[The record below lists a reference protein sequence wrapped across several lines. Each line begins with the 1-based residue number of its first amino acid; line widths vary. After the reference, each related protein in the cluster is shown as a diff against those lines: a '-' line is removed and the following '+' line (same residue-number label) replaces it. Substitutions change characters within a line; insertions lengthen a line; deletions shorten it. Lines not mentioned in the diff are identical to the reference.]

1 MNLNEDFSGFNY
13 EEDEEYTILK
23 GRFKAIETNT
33 YGLFI
38 IFFSSHIRNIENLIA
53 IASHYSSIFDI
64 DPHLPWYSFEETI
77 INTKWKGDIAIGITL
92 DLQNYMESSLV
103 HERGNELYVLI
114 KNNDEPRVESLLQS
128 ILMKPLGDRNIF
140 IEVAYEFAMKSEM
153 DRTREE
159 HSRTPASPVQQLE
172 IKPIPDKFKGKE
184 LVDLDLILAPVSGIP
199 VNELKVGDKIM
210 VRINEKSP
218 RGRYYIE
225 ALGAKVDGNVIP
237 LPAIVEK
244 IDRTKDKEY
253 ILICKLEKGLYG
265 RAVESEQVKLKKY
278 DELFSRTEKSQPEI
292 TVLNGRTKIGGFLL
306 FTIVMGGLI
315 FILLLVVLL
324 LWFYNFI

>member
-1 MNLNEDFSGFNY
+1 MDLGRDIPEFDY
-13 EEDEEYTILK
+13 EDEEYTILK
-23 GRFKAIETNT
+23 GRFKAMETNT

-53 IASHYSSIFDI
+53 IASHYSSIFDV
-64 DPHLPWYSFEETI
+64 DPHLPWYNFEETI

-114 KNNDEPRVESLLQS
+114 KNNDEPRIESLLQS

-140 IEVAYEFAMKSEM
+140 IEIAYEFVLKSEM
-153 DRTREE
+153 DMTREE
-159 HSRTPASPVQQLE
+159 HAKSTKSPLPKTE
-172 IKPIPDKFKGKE
+172 LKSIPETYKGKE
-184 LVDLDLILAPVSGIP
+184 LVELDLILAPVSGIP
-199 VNELKVGDKIM
+199 INELKVGDKIM

-218 RGRYYIE
+218 KGKYYIDL
-225 ALGAKVDGNVIP
+225 LGAKVDGNVIP
-237 LPAIVEK
+237 LPAEVEK
-244 IDRTKDKEY
+244 IERTEKKEY
-253 ILICKLEKGLYG
+253 VLICKLEKGFYG
-265 RAVESEQVKLKKY
+265 RAIESEQVKLKKY
-278 DELFSRTEKSQPEI
+278 DELFSRVEKSQPEI
-292 TVLNGRTKIGGFLL
+292 TILEGKTKIGGFLL
-306 FTIVMGGLI
+306 FSIVMGGLI